1 MSAFTEIKGE
11 GQELRNKQKRED
23 GTPYRIR
30 TCDLRLRRPVLYPTE
45 LRAHWELRRIIRC
58 APAESTIYRAE
69 ALCCCTIEQSVLKL
83 CLTAASASD
92 KIGTNPRIN
101 STQMDPLSDGSK
113 DY

>member
-1 MSAFTEIKGE
+1 
-11 GQELRNKQKRED
+11 
-23 GTPYRIR
+23 
-30 TCDLRLRRPVLYPTE
+30 
-45 LRAHWELRRIIRC
+45 
-58 APAESTIYRAE
+58 
-69 ALCCCTIEQSVLKL
+69 LKL